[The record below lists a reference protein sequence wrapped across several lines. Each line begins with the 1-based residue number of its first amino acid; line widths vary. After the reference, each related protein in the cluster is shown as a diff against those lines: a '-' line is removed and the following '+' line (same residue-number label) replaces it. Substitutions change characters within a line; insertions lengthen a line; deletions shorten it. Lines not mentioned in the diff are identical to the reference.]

1 MSQVDTVKQTIADAS
16 SYISKK
22 LGHRKPSVAI
32 VLGSGLGRLS
42 QSIDNA
48 LTIPYDEIPGFP
60 RVGVAGH
67 AGELVAGELESKQ
80 VLLQS
85 GRFHLYE
92 GHEPSTVVL
101 PIRVF
106 SEIGLNTL
114 IVTNAAGGINR
125 NMKPPTLMLIS
136 DHINHMSRYP
146 LAGPVVEPEE
156 RFPDMSQ
163 PYDLELR
170 SIARRAAIELGI
182 ELHEGV
188 YAGLLGPAYETPAEV
203 RMLDTMGA
211 DAVGMSTVPEV
222 IVARARGLRVLG
234 FSTVTNRA
242 AGLSPTPLSHSEVI
256 EAGDIV
262 ADSMEKLVRKV
273 VREIG

>member
-1 MSQVDTVKQTIADAS
+1 
-16 SYISKK
+16 
-22 LGHRKPSVAI
+22 
-32 VLGSGLGRLS
+32 
-42 QSIDNA
+42 
-48 LTIPYDEIPGFP
+48 
-60 RVGVAGH
+60 
-67 AGELVAGELESKQ
+67 
-80 VLLQS
+80 
-85 GRFHLYE
+85 
-92 GHEPSTVVL
+92 
-101 PIRVF
+101 
-106 SEIGLNTL
+106 
-114 IVTNAAGGINR
+114 
-125 NMKPPTLMLIS
+125 
-136 DHINHMSRYP
+136 
-146 LAGPVVEPEE
+146 
-156 RFPDMSQ
+156 MSQ

-170 SIARRAAIELGI
+170 SVARRAAIELGI

-203 RMLDTMGA
+203 RMLDTIGA